1 MDSFTDIQQIDL
13 KEIVSS
19 KPSVFINTDPLAA
32 KRSMLGRRTTSVSR
46 VSIAENAP
54 ATLSFHNISY
64 TVGGRQESSKN
75 PFKHWSVPCC
85 KPHPPK
91 QVLFHVSGKFIN
103 GMNAILGKISST
115 FVH

>member
-1 MDSFTDIQQIDL
+1 MDIPETDP
-13 KEIVSS
+13 KEVLSS
-19 KPSVFINTDPLAA
+19 KPSVLVNADPLAP
-32 KRSMLGRRTTSVSR
+32 KRPMLGRRMTSVDR

-64 TVGGRQESSKN
+64 TVGSRKESSKN
-75 PFKHWSVPCC
+75 PFKYCSVLCC

-115 FVH
+115 SIH